1 VKGRQVAIL
10 ALVGFM
16 VYTGVYI
23 FIYLWRSFRIDEP
36 DGVTAVGIWHGDPFA
51 RAILV
56 SVLFLIGLVVVL
68 HVAQARRQGGAGQI
82 KLRRDL
88 HEWLIE
94 QADEMNEL
102 PSHLA
107 DRAVASY
114 RARLEG
120 TRTT

>member
-1 VKGRQVAIL
+1 MKGRQVAIL

-16 VYTGVYI
+16 AYTGLYI
-23 FIYLWRSFRIDEP
+23 FVYLYRSFRIDGP
-36 DGVTAVGIWHGDPFA
+36 DGVQAVGIWHGDPFA

-56 SVLFLIGLVVVL
+56 AVLFLMGLVVVL
-68 HVAQARRQGGAGQI
+68 HVSLVRRQGSAGQI
-82 KLRRDL
+82 RLRGDL
-88 HEWLIE
+88 QEWLVE

-107 DRAVASY
+107 DRAIASY

-120 TRTT
+120 TRTG

>member
-1 VKGRQVAIL
+1 MPSVL
-10 ALVGFM
+10 
-16 VYTGVYI
+16 
-23 FIYLWRSFRIDEP
+23 
-36 DGVTAVGIWHGDPFA
+36 WHGDPFA

-56 SVLFLIGLVVVL
+56 SVLFLMGLVVVL
-68 HVAQARRQGGAGQI
+68 HVSLVRRQGGSGQI

-114 RARLEG
+114 RAQMEG
-120 TRTT
+120 TRARR